1 MTDLPPPSGPW
12 NPPASGPTPP
22 GPVPPGVVPPRV
34 PAAPPTVPPTATPP
48 VAPPPPPGSPIPGAA
63 SADPPTVVMPRPPFA
78 TGGPAAGGPERRSR
92 VPAIVGALVAIAVG
106 AGAVLWLTRGGDD
119 AGDAGETEQT
129 EPTEPTEPTDGAD
142 DTAPAGT
149 DAAPTTAADPAETI
163 APSTT
168 ALVLPTTVVPPTT
181 DASLPVVDIP
191 PGATIHSD
199 PSGWTIA
206 LDPAW
211 TVSPDATAWF
221 TGTGTPD
228 FQDNVNVAVE
238 VLPLEVTLDEY
249 VVAAIGQI
257 QTQAADFQFVDQRRV
272 VGADGVEVEI
282 IGWSGTFTGLPTLA
296 FVQAVTVTPTNAYI
310 ATFTSLPDRMPA
322 LAPTIGPYLTTIRG
336 T

>member
-1 MTDLPPPSGPW
+1 M
-12 NPPASGPTPP
+12 
-22 GPVPPGVVPPRV
+22 
-34 PAAPPTVPPTATPP
+34 
-48 VAPPPPPGSPIPGAA
+48 APPPPPGSPIPGAA

-92 VPAIVGALVAIAVG
+92 IPAVVGALVAIAVG
-106 AGAVLWLTRGGDD
+106 AGAVLWLTRGDD
-119 AGDAGETEQT
+119 AGDAGETERTEQT
-129 EPTEPTEPTDGAD
+129 EQTERTEETDGGD
-142 DTAPAGT
+142 GTAPAGT
-149 DAAPTTAADPAETI
+149 DAAPTTAADTAGTVADTTPA
-163 APSTT
+163 TT
-168 ALVLPTTVVPPTT
+168 TPLVLPTTVAPPTT
-181 DASLPVVDIP
+181 DASLAVVDIP

-228 FQDNVNVAVE
+228 FQDNVSVAVE
-238 VLPLEVTLDEY
+238 VLAQSVTLDEY
-249 VVAAIGQI
+249 LVAAIGQI

>member
-1 MTDLPPPSGPW
+1 
-12 NPPASGPTPP
+12 
-22 GPVPPGVVPPRV
+22 
-34 PAAPPTVPPTATPP
+34 
-48 VAPPPPPGSPIPGAA
+48 
-63 SADPPTVVMPRPPFA
+63 MPRPPVA

-92 VPAIVGALVAIAVG
+92 VPAGVGALVAIAVG
-106 AGAVLWLTRGGDD
+106 AGAVLWLTRGDDAGD
-119 AGDAGETEQT
+119 AGDAGETERTEQT
-129 EPTEPTEPTDGAD
+129 EQTERTEQTEETDGGD
-142 DTAPAGT
+142 GTAPAGT
-149 DAAPTTAADPAETI
+149 DAAPTTAADTAGTVADTTPA
-163 APSTT
+163 TT
-168 ALVLPTTVVPPTT
+168 TPLVLPTTVAPPTT
-181 DASLPVVDIP
+181 DASLAVVDIP

-228 FQDNVNVAVE
+228 FQDNVSVAVE
-238 VLPLEVTLDEY
+238 VLSQAVTLDEY
-249 VVAAIGQI
+249 LVAAIGQI